1 MKNLKKG
8 ITLSSLVIY
17 IVLFSAFTVFVSTTY
32 SSMNDNLLSSR
43 GQAINYSS
51 LNKLQ
56 ENIENSSVESTNVLV
71 TDDSIAYSNGDT
83 YVYSQDEKCITKNG
97 GVLCT
102 NVDTFEVAKS
112 SIEGITKV
120 DITVKFNKYLNE
132 LERQIITCV
141 EE

>member
-1 MKNLKKG
+1 MKDLKKG

-17 IVLFSAFTVFVSTTY
+17 IVLFSVFTVFVSTTY
-32 SSMNDNLLSSR
+32 SNMNDNLLSSR
-43 GQAINYSS
+43 GQAINYAS

-56 ENIENSSVESTNVLV
+56 ENIENSSIESESVLV
-71 TDDSIAYSNGDT
+71 TDSSISYSNGDT
-83 YVYSQDEKCITKNG
+83 YVYNLEDKCITKNG

-102 NVDTFEVAKS
+102 NVDSFTVTVAKT
-112 SIEGITKV
+112 EGMIRV
-120 DITVKFNKYLNE
+120 SITVKFNKYLSE